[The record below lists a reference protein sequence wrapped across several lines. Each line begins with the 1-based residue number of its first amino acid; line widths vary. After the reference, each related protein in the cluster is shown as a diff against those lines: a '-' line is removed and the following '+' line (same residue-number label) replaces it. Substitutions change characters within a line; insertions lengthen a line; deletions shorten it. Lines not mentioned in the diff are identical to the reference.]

1 MTIIN
6 LKDFF
11 YWHLTDEYIE
21 VSDEIAA
28 ELRSDKRYEST
39 QYQRRKRNK
48 ANYSLD
54 VGDGIE
60 NSACFSEP
68 SPQELLE
75 RQEAYE
81 ILCHALNSLPEI
93 QGRRIDAHI
102 ILRKKLREIAE
113 IEGVDPSAVG
123 QAIQR
128 GLRSMKKYLQ
138 NHL

>member
-1 MTIIN
+1 MTTIN
-6 LKDFF
+6 LRDFF
-11 YWHLTDEYIE
+11 YWYIADEFIE
-21 VSDEIAA
+21 VSDEVAA
-28 ELRSDKRYEST
+28 ELRSDKRYEER

-81 ILCHALNSLPEI
+81 TLCRALNALPEI

-113 IEGVDPSAVG
+113 TEGVDPSAVG

-128 GLRSMKKYLQ
+128 GLRNMRKYLYK
-138 NHL
+138 HL